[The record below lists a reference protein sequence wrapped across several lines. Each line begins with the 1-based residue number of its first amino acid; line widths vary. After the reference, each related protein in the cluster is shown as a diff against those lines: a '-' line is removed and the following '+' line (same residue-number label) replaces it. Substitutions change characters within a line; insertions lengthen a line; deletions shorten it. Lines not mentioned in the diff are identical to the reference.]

1 MSNAIERAKNKQNN
15 SKLTSFTQRDLMLKQ
30 EAIVKSA
37 NMQAEDLIKKQEK
50 LRNQKRR
57 ARSVLAGIDTYCGYK
72 KESPI

>member
-37 NMQAEDLIKKQEK
+37 NMQAEDLIKK
-50 LRNQKRR
+50 
-57 ARSVLAGIDTYCGYK
+57 
-72 KESPI
+72 